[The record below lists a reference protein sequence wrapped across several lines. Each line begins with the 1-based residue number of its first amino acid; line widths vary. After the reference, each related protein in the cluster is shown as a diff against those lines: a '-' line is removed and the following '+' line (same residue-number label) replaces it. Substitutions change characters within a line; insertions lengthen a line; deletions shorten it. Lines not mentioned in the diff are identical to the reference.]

1 MSKRDPDIFCEEKWS
16 GAISAKIPQ
25 WGWAIDEQRPNSV
38 EKRIRKFDHE
48 SWKRNTD
55 DADDKDFSG
64 GMGSGSDLRWS
75 DPMQNP
81 AFDLCPSVKSLW
93 KIF

>member
-1 MSKRDPDIFCEEKWS
+1 MSQVVQR
-16 GAISAKIPQ
+16 ISPSASPKLLIRTVKS
-25 WGWAIDEQRPNSV
+25 WFMASSV
-38 EKRIRKFDHE
+38 EKRMRKFDHE
-48 SWKRNTD
+48 SWKKNTD
-55 DADDKDFSG
+55 DADDTDFSG